1 MFKYTLPLI
10 ISAFCFIAPA
20 HSDAQ
25 KKKPASTKK
34 APAKKISAQPVQAK
48 QANVTVN
55 ALVLNGTTKNLPDNS
70 KIALINTNSG
80 KTYNATVLNDSFA
93 INTKLDLATVYVIQ
107 ITAPNNEFQ
116 PVSLHTFLDN
126 EVVTVEIEN
135 TNMTIKEGVT
145 PLSFNNMVTI
155 FGNQFNLLNK
165 VQEDRKNSLLNQDSL
180 TNLWN
185 KTIDEIAGKAL
196 PFLNENGH
204 TAVAPFFL
212 NTIWP
217 LTSNRVEEFGTWLAA
232 VSDKQMASDYGVYL
246 KNLYDVEKQFGYG
259 QVVPDFSQKD
269 PAGNSISLK
278 SFRRKYVLIHFCAS
292 WCGPCRVE
300 NPNIVAAYN
309 KYKHKNFEIL
319 GVSLDRDRTKWL
331 DGVSADNLTWP
342 QVSDLG
348 FWNNAVAK
356 QYRITSIPQN
366 ILIDPQGKIVGK
378 NLRGGLLENFLE
390 KTL

>member
-10 ISAFCFIAPA
+10 ISAVCFMTPRQ
-20 HSDAQ
+20 SDAQ
-25 KKKPASTKK
+25 KKKAKPATTKK
-34 APAKKISAQPVQAK
+34 APVK
-48 QANVTVN
+48 QATQTKEATPVIASNS
-55 ALVLNGTTKNLPDNS
+55 LVLNGTTKNLPDNS
-70 KIALINTNSG
+70 KITLINTNTG
-80 KTYNATVLNDSFA
+80 KSYNATVLNDSFS
-93 INTKLDLATVYVIQ
+93 IKTKLDLATVYVINV
-107 ITAPNNEFQ
+107 TAPNNEFQ

-135 TNMTIKEGVT
+135 GNMTIKEGAT

-165 VQEDRKNSLLNQDSL
+165 IQEDRRNSLLNQDSL
-180 TNLWN
+180 TRVWD

-196 PFLNENGH
+196 PFLKDNGH

-217 LTSNRVEEFGTWLAA
+217 LTSNRVEEFGTWMNA

-246 KNLYDVEKQFGYG
+246 KDKYDVEKLFGYG
-259 QVVPDFSQKD
+259 QVAPDFTQKD
-269 PAGNSISLK
+269 PDGNAVSLK
-278 SFRRKYVLIHFCAS
+278 SFRGKYVLIDFWAS

-331 DGVSADNLTWP
+331 DAVAADNLTWP

-366 ILIDPQGKIVGK
+366 ILIDPEGKIVGK